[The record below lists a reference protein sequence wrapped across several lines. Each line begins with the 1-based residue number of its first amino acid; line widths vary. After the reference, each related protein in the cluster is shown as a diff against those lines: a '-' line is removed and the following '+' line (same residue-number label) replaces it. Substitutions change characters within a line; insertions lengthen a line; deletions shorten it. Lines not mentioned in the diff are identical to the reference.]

1 MTLRAVSDGNRLHM
15 TIADDGMGLPE
26 TPVRPG
32 LGTTVMNALARQI
45 GATLTTQSELG
56 SATIVVLH

>member
-1 MTLRAVSDGNRLHM
+1 M

-32 LGTTVMNALARQI
+32 LGTTVMTALARQI